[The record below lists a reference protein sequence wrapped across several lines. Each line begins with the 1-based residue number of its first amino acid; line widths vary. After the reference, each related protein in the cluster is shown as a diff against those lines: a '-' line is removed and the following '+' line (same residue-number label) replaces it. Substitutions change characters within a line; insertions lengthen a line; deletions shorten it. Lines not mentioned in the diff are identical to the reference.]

1 MRTEGVVRGELA
13 PVPLNCRTA
22 AESVPH
28 GRFLIS
34 SGHFRYHDAVNFR
47 RRTRVRRSSP
57 ARPLVRPFLPRS
69 HSLNKGR
76 FLDTLLQFA
85 NLVLHIDKFLG
96 VFIHEYG
103 AWVYAVLFLIV
114 FCETGL
120 VVLPFLPGD
129 SLLFI
134 GGAFCAT
141 GEMNLGLLIVLLLVA
156 AIAGNT
162 VNYMVG
168 RAIGPRVF
176 NSHIPLLERF
186 LDRAALQKTHNFYEK
201 HGGKTIVLARFIPVV
216 RTFAPFVAGASEM
229 TVSRFQLF
237 NILGAL
243 LWVLLLVLLGY
254 FFGNIP
260 FIRQY
265 LNLIVLVGI
274 GAAVVPVVLGAVWK
288 MTRKNTSKAGTR

>member
-1 MRTEGVVRGELA
+1 M
-13 PVPLNCRTA
+13 
-22 AESVPH
+22 
-28 GRFLIS
+28 
-34 SGHFRYHDAVNFR
+34 
-47 RRTRVRRSSP
+47 
-57 ARPLVRPFLPRS
+57 
-69 HSLNKGR
+69 
-76 FLDTLLQFA
+76 DTLLQFA

-141 GEMNLGLLIVLLLVA
+141 GEMNLGLLIVLLLIA
-156 AIAGNT
+156 AVVGNT
-162 VNYMVG
+162 VKYMVG
-168 RAIGPRVF
+168 RSIGPRVF
-176 NSHIPLLERF
+176 NSHIPFLERF
-186 LDRAALQKTHNFYEK
+186 LDRSALQKTHNFYEK

-243 LWVLLLVLLGY
+243 LWVLLLVFLGY

-288 MTRKNTSKAGTR
+288 MTRKNAAAKPGSH